1 MTIDQRYNPTV
12 DSIPFSP
19 DMEEAVLG
27 AILTNPKAYY
37 GVAAKLRSKN
47 DFFLL
52 RHQWIWEAICTL
64 ATKSAEFDYLMVAD
78 KLKDAGHLD
87 EIGGVVYL
95 TRLVNNTPSS
105 VHAEQYAGVVRRA
118 SVRRRIM
125 EAADHIKAAAKQD
138 DLSLEQVVSE
148 VEKHLF
154 GALVEGSESRTVHI
168 KQAAG
173 DYYDRVMAI
182 QRGDNQYLGIPTGFK
197 DIDVITKGAQRGQ
210 LIYVA
215 GRPGMGKT
223 AFLLNCML
231 NAARLATKPRIFVWS
246 GEMNVSENMS
256 RLVAAE
262 SAVDTQRL
270 QTGDMSPAEISRF
283 TEASL
288 MRLPELNI
296 WIDDTAGIT
305 INKLHSMLLR
315 HATLYGLDMVVVD
328 YTGLLKAA
336 GKLDRTQEIG
346 EISRGLKR
354 IAMDLNVPVYA
365 ASQLNR
371 GVEDRQDKRPILRD
385 LRDSGDLEQDANVI
399 MFLYRDVVY
408 NPTTDNPDMAEIIIA
423 KNRNGPTGTAFL
435 RFDKTITRFENGRF
449 ENVNLAGPGHKY
461 SPE

>member
-1 MTIDQRYNPTV
+1 MSDIQA
-12 DSIPFSP
+12 IPYSQ

-27 AILTNPKAYY
+27 AVLTNPKAYY
-37 GVAAKLRSKN
+37 GVAAKLRSSK
-47 DFFLL
+47 DFFLK
-52 RHQWIWEAICTL
+52 RHEWIWEAICAL
-64 ATKSAEFDYLMVAD
+64 ASKSSEFDYLMVAD

-87 EIGGVVYL
+87 DVGGVVYL

-138 DLSLEQVVSE
+138 DLSLEQVISE

-154 GALVEGSESRTVHI
+154 SAMSEGNESRTVHI

-173 DYYDRVMAI
+173 DYYERVMAI
-182 QRGDNQYLGIPTGFK
+182 QRGDSQYLGIPTGFR
-197 DIDVITKGAQRGQ
+197 DVDVITKGAQRGQ

-223 AFLLNCML
+223 AFLLSAML
-231 NAARLATKPRIFVWS
+231 NAARLATKPRVFIWS
-246 GEMNVSENMS
+246 GEMNVSENMG

-262 SAVDTQRL
+262 SAIDSQRL
-270 QTGDMSPAEISRF
+270 QVGDMSPEEVDRF
-283 TEASL
+283 IEASL
-288 MRLPELNI
+288 VRLPELNI

-315 HATLYGLDMVVVD
+315 HSTLYGLDMVVVD

-336 GKLDRTQEIG
+336 GVRDRTQEVG

-354 IAMDLNVPVYA
+354 LAMDLNVPVYA
-365 ASQLNR
+365 AAQLNR
-371 GVEDRQDKRPILRD
+371 GPEDRQDKRPILRD

-408 NPTTDNPDMAEIIIA
+408 NPTTDNPDMAEIIVA
-423 KNRNGPTGTAFL
+423 KNRNGPTGTAYL
-435 RFDKTITRFENGRF
+435 RYNKTITRFENGRF
-449 ENVNLAGPGHKY
+449 ENVNLAGAGNRY
-461 SPE
+461 NPE